1 MGPTASWWS
10 SGLPRFVGRVARRL
24 GEDADRVADQ
34 RSLAELNYVHSIVNS
49 VHLSRSAFN
58 KGDGAAAQ
66 GRIRAGRSRQLRR
79 LPLPTGDRPSCIHPT
94 QHDQD
99 RCRPKAHPA
108 NGWWPRC
115 WPTLPT
121 ERQRVQLRGCVDSV
135 TELGLRRS
143 MGCIGSCLDNAVAE
157 SPFATLKAS
166 SSTAS
171 ITASAPKR
179 EPRSSAA
186 VGEPYRSSAGALG
199 IAGGGRTVTDPSA
212 PRGRPPSRRRPPSRK
227 PKERAALL
235 LGQAAT
241 RGASN
246 LAAAS

>member
-1 MGPTASWWS
+1 MEPRRRAASAPAGHAS
-10 SGLPRFVGRVARRL
+10 S
-24 GEDADRVADQ
+24 ADYRYRQEIA
-34 RSLAELNYVHSIVNS
+34 LAVFTQPSTT
-49 VHLSRSAFN
+49 RT
-58 KGDGAAAQ
+58 AAAPK
-66 GRIRAGRSRQLRR
+66 LT
-79 LPLPTGDRPSCIHPT
+79 LPTGGGRGAGRLYRPS
-94 QHDQD
+94 
-99 RCRPKAHPA
+99 
-108 NGWWPRC
+108 GS
-115 WPTLPT
+115 
-121 ERQRVQLRGCVDSV
+121 EFSSGGCVDSV